1 MKTKG
6 ALIWE
11 FNQPW
16 TIQEIEIGD
25 PVKDEVKIQMEA
37 AGMCHSD
44 HHLVT
49 GDIPMAGFPVLGGH
63 EGAGIV
69 TEVGPGVEGLEP
81 GDHVVLSFIP
91 SCGSC
96 PSCQA
101 GMRNLCDLGAM
112 LLQGTAVSDNTHRI
126 HATDGTPVIPMT
138 LLGTF
143 SPYMV
148 VHKSSV
154 VKIDPSIPFEVAC
167 LVGCG
172 VTTGYGSAV
181 RSADVRPGDDVVI
194 AGVGGVGMGALQGAL
209 NAGARNIFAVDPVEF
224 KREKA
229 MELGATHAVEAME
242 EATEIAKQFTN
253 GQGADQTIVTVGVV
267 KPDHV
272 GQAMASIRKA
282 GTVVVTALG
291 DINSTEPL
299 PVSLADVTLFQ
310 KRIQGAMFGMSN
322 PNWDIL
328 RQLEL
333 YRAGALKLDELVT
346 TKDTLWLGTLLDE
359 DSTFYGDLFAH
370 VVDWHGEL
378 YLEDGLHRAV
388 RSALRNRHI
397 IHARMLDLDAIDLD
411 TDTDSVADRLDTERL
426 PSPGRAPVPGG
437 AHRKPARS
445 TGWTL
450 PPATPPQW

>member
-16 TIQEIEIGD
+16 SIEEIEIGD

-49 GDIPMAGFPVLGGH
+49 GGIPMAGFPVLGGH

-91 SCGSC
+91 SCGTC

-101 GMRNLCDLGAM
+101 GMRNLCDIGA
-112 LLQGTAVSDNTHRI
+112 LLLSGTSVSDGTHRV
-126 HATDGTPVIPMT
+126 HAKGQPVFPMT

-154 VKIDPSIPFEVAC
+154 VKIDKSIPFEVAC

-181 RSADVRPGDDVVI
+181 RTADIRPGDDVAVI
-194 AGVGGVGMGALQGAL
+194 GVGGVGMSALQGAVA
-209 NAGARNIFAVDPVEF
+209 AGARNVFVIEPVEW
-224 KREKA
+224 KRDAALKF
-229 MELGATHAVEAME
+229 GATHTYPDIESAFGGVAEVTQGLM
-242 EATEIAKQFTN
+242 AKKV
-253 GQGADQTIVTVGVV
+253 IVTVGELDGKDVDNYV
-267 KPDHV
+267 NLTSK
-272 GQAMASIRKA
+272 G
-282 GTVVVTALG
+282 GTCVVTAIGSML
-291 DINSTEPL
+291 DTN
-299 PVSLADVTLFQ
+299 VTLNLAMLTLMQ
-310 KRIQGAMFGMSN
+310 KNLQGTIFGGGN
-322 PNWDIL
+322 PHYDIPQL
-328 RQLEL
+328 LSMYKAGKLNLDDMITRQYKLEQINDG
-333 YRAGALKLDELVT
+333 YTDM
-346 TKDTLWLGTLLDE
+346 
-359 DSTFYGDLFAH
+359 
-370 VVDWHGEL
+370 
-378 YLEDGLHRAV
+378 LEG
-388 RSALRNRHI
+388 RNIRGVI
-397 IHARMLDLDAIDLD
+397 RY
-411 TDTDSVADRLDTERL
+411 TDADR
-426 PSPGRAPVPGG
+426 
-437 AHRKPARS
+437 
-445 TGWTL
+445 
-450 PPATPPQW
+450 

>member
-16 TIQEIEIGD
+16 TIEEIEIGD

-49 GDIPMAGFPVLGGH
+49 GGIPMGGFPVLGGH

-69 TEVGPGVEGLEP
+69 TEVGPGVEGLAP

-91 SCGSC
+91 SCGTC

-101 GMRNLCDLGAM
+101 GLRNLCDLGA
-112 LLQGTAVSDNTHRI
+112 LLLTGTAVSDGTHRV
-126 HATDGTPVIPMT
+126 HAKGQPVFPMT

-181 RSADVRPGDDVVI
+181 RSADIRPGDDVAVV
-194 AGVGGVGMGALQGAL
+194 GVGGVGMSALQGAVA
-209 NAGARNIFAVDPVEF
+209 AGARNVFVIEPVEW
-224 KREKA
+224 KRDAALKF
-229 MELGATHAVEAME
+229 GATHAYPDLGSAFGG
-242 EATEIAKQFTN
+242 IAEVTAGLMAKKV
-253 GQGADQTIVTVGVV
+253 IVTVGELDGADIDNYVNLTA
-267 KPDHV
+267 K
-272 GQAMASIRKA
+272 G
-282 GTVVVTALG
+282 GTCVVTAIGSML
-291 DINSTEPL
+291 DTQ
-299 PVSLADVTLFQ
+299 VTLNLALLTLMQ
-310 KRIQGAMFGMSN
+310 KNLQGTIFGGGN
-322 PNWDIL
+322 PHYDIPQL
-328 RQLEL
+328 LSMYKAGKLNLDDMITRQYKLEQINEG
-333 YRAGALKLDELVT
+333 YTDM
-346 TKDTLWLGTLLDE
+346 
-359 DSTFYGDLFAH
+359 
-370 VVDWHGEL
+370 
-378 YLEDGLHRAV
+378 LEGKNIRGV
-388 RSALRNRHI
+388 IRY
-397 IHARMLDLDAIDLD
+397 
-411 TDTDSVADRLDTERL
+411 TDDDR
-426 PSPGRAPVPGG
+426 
-437 AHRKPARS
+437 
-445 TGWTL
+445 
-450 PPATPPQW
+450 

>member
-6 ALIWE
+6 ALIWD

-16 TIQEIEIGD
+16 SIEEIEIGD

-37 AGMCHSD
+37 SGMCHSD

-101 GMRNLCDLGAM
+101 GLRNLCDLGAL

-126 HATDGTPVIPMT
+126 HAAKDGTPVIPMT

-181 RSADVRPGDDVVI
+181 RSANVRPGDDVVI
-194 AGVGGVGMGALQGAL
+194 AGIGGVGMGALQGAL
-209 NAGARNIFAVDPVEF
+209 NAGARNIFAIDPVEW
-224 KREKA
+224 KRDQALKF
-229 MELGATHAVEAME
+229 GATHAYPDIGAAMMGVAE
-242 EATEIAKQFTN
+242 VT
-253 GQGADQTIVTVGVV
+253 QGR
-267 KPDHV
+267 
-272 GQAMASIRKA
+272 MASKTIITTGELKGEEIDNYLNITA
-282 GTVVVTALG
+282 KGGTCVVTAVA
-291 DINSTEPL
+291 NMAS
-299 PVSLADVTLFQ
+299 SDVTLNLSMLTLMQ
-310 KRIQGAMFGMSN
+310 KNLQGTIFGGGN
-322 PNWDIL
+322 PHFDIPQL
-328 RQLEL
+328 LSMYKAGRLNLDDMVTRQYKLEQINEG
-333 YRAGALKLDELVT
+333 Y
-346 TKDTLWLGTLLDE
+346 KDM
-359 DSTFYGDLFAH
+359 
-370 VVDWHGEL
+370 
-378 YLEDGLHRAV
+378 LEG
-388 RSALRNRHI
+388 RNIRGVI
-397 IHARMLDLDAIDLD
+397 RY
-411 TDTDSVADRLDTERL
+411 TDADR
-426 PSPGRAPVPGG
+426 
-437 AHRKPARS
+437 
-445 TGWTL
+445 
-450 PPATPPQW
+450 

>member
-16 TIQEIEIGD
+16 SIEEIEIGD

-49 GDIPMAGFPVLGGH
+49 GGIPMAGFPVLGGH

-91 SCGSC
+91 SCGVC

-101 GMRNLCDLGAM
+101 GLRNLCDIGA
-112 LLQGTAVSDNTHRI
+112 LLLSGTSVSDGTHRV
-126 HATDGTPVIPMT
+126 HANGKPVFPMT

-181 RSADVRPGDDVVI
+181 RTADIRPGDDVAVI
-194 AGVGGVGMGALQGAL
+194 GVGGVGMSALQGAVA
-209 NAGARNIFAVDPVEF
+209 AGARNIFVIEPVEW
-224 KREKA
+224 KRDAALKF
-229 MELGATHAVEAME
+229 GATHAYPDIETAFGGVAEVTQGLM
-242 EATEIAKQFTN
+242 AKKV
-253 GQGADQTIVTVGVV
+253 IVTVGELHGKDVDNYV
-267 KPDHV
+267 NLTSK
-272 GQAMASIRKA
+272 G
-282 GTVVVTALG
+282 GTTVLTAIG
-291 DINSTEPL
+291 S
-299 PVSLADVTLFQ
+299 
-310 KRIQGAMFGMSN
+310 M
-322 PNWDIL
+322 
-328 RQLEL
+328 
-333 YRAGALKLDELVT
+333 
-346 TKDTLWLGTLLDE
+346 
-359 DSTFYGDLFAH
+359 
-370 VVDWHGEL
+370 
-378 YLEDGLHRAV
+378 
-388 RSALRNRHI
+388 
-397 IHARMLDLDAIDLD
+397 
-411 TDTDSVADRLDTERL
+411 LDTEVTLNLAMLTLMQKNLQGTIFGGGNPHFDIPQLLSMYKAGKLNLDDMITRQYKL
-426 PSPGRAPVPGG
+426 EQINDGYTDMLEGRNIRGIIRYTDAD
-437 AHRKPARS
+437 R
-445 TGWTL
+445 
-450 PPATPPQW
+450 